1 MSLIGHPTPLEG
13 QNHELAE
20 KLVTTE
26 NCANIATEQSQSDS
40 TPAPKEDPLQVLVD
54 ADDEQC
60 LIEEATIL
68 STKELR
74 TKEVMIEPPAI
85 PKRNTLRT
93 SRFLDNLR
101 LNSIESATKSLN
113 TTQSVYLSS
122 EEDASSSADDYSDY
136 EYSDSDYES
145 SNEEPEKSPTRR
157 RSQEVTARA
166 VSVMFVGK
174 PSIVELASHRRSI
187 SPAKRPQSEFFGR
200 SVSSPFGIEHRP
212 DYPPRKISLASM
224 NDLPKHYPSFLNQD
238 PFSSSPYTRRE
249 SVLRIETTSS
259 TGSPVAQYPR
269 TPMTPTGAFQRIQKT
284 INLARKRSRPNLK
297 AAAHNSASMSSLNL
311 SNPNTSQEYQA
322 SIDSPDMGSPATTTS
337 PVTYN
342 QILNVA
348 RRNSIAASALTSGI
362 MQSSATNSQPASPI
376 TPVTTKRSLLSGF
389 NMNRRRSMKIKS

>member
-1 MSLIGHPTPLEG
+1 MSLIEHPTPLEG
-13 QNHELAE
+13 QTHELEEGSAAIE
-20 KLVTTE
+20 SS
-26 NCANIATEQSQSDS
+26 ADIATEQSQPDS

-60 LIEEATIL
+60 RIEEATIL
-68 STKELR
+68 NTKELK

-93 SRFLDNLR
+93 SRLLDSLK
-101 LNSIESATKSLN
+101 LDSIESATKSLN
-113 TTQSVYLSS
+113 TTQNVYLSS
-122 EEDASSSADDYSDY
+122 EEDASSSAD

-145 SNEEPEKSPTRR
+145 SSEEPEKYPIRR

-166 VSVMFVGK
+166 VSVVFVGK
-174 PSIVELASHRRSI
+174 PSVVELASCRRSI

-200 SVSSPFGIEHRP
+200 SVSSPFGMESRP
-212 DYPPRKISLASM
+212 NHPPRKTSLASM
-224 NDLPKHYPSFLNQD
+224 SDLPKQSPSFLSQD
-238 PFSSSPYTRRE
+238 PFSNSPYTRRE

-259 TGSPVAQYPR
+259 AGSYPR

-297 AAAHNSASMSSLNL
+297 AAAENSASMSSLSL
-311 SNPNTSQEYQA
+311 STPNTSQECQA
-322 SIDSPDMGSPATTTS
+322 SINNPDIASPATTQS

-342 QILNVA
+342 EILRVA
-348 RRNSIAASALTSGI
+348 RRNSIAASAVASAVAHT
-362 MQSSATNSQPASPI
+362 SATHSQPASPI
-376 TPVTTKRSLLSGF
+376 TPVTSKRSLLSGL